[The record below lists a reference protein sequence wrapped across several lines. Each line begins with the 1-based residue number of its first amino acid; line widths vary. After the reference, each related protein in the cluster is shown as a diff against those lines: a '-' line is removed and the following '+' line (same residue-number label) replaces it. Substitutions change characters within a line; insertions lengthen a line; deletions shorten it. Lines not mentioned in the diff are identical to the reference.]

1 MCRLDDSHRLEDV
14 GGVERDDWFLWLI
27 VRGTGKRSI
36 SELTPLEL
44 IFTFVIGDLVQQAV
58 TGEDMS
64 MTGGIIVISTFAAW
78 MLTSDFLTHRSK
90 RWERILEGEA
100 VVVLRDGQPDMA
112 RLRSERLTIEDLLSA
127 AREKG
132 FGSLS
137 RTSALPCSSTT
148 ASSVS
153 SASRPERTDHRD
165 AAAL

>member
-1 MCRLDDSHRLEDV
+1 
-14 GGVERDDWFLWLI
+14 VELVVRATLIYWFLWLI

-78 MLTSDFLTHRSK
+78 MLVSDFLTHRSK
-90 RWERILEGEA
+90 QWERILEGEA
-100 VVVLRDGQPDMA
+100 VVVLRDGEPDLA
-112 RLRSERLTIEDLLSA
+112 RLRNERLTVDDLLTA

-132 FGSLS
+132 FASLEDIRFAVLEHDGKFS
-137 RTSALPCSSTT
+137 F
-148 ASSVS
+148 VGN
-153 SASRPERTDHRD
+153 E
-165 AAAL
+165 AAND

>member
-1 MCRLDDSHRLEDV
+1 MELVIRATV
-14 GGVERDDWFLWLI
+14 IYWFLWLI

-100 VVVLRDGQPDMA
+100 VVVLRDGQPDMD
-112 RLRSERLTIEDLLSA
+112 RLRNERLTIEDLLSA

-132 FGSLS
+132 FGSLEDIRFAVLEHDGKFS
-137 RTSALPCSSTT
+137 FVGKEAG
-148 ASSVS
+148 
-153 SASRPERTDHRD
+153 DD
-165 AAAL
+165 

>member
-1 MCRLDDSHRLEDV
+1 MELVIRATLIY
-14 GGVERDDWFLWLI
+14 WFLWLI

-90 RWERILEGEA
+90 RWKRILEGEA
-100 VVVLRDGQPDMA
+100 VVVLRDGQLDHA
-112 RLRSERLTIEDLLSA
+112 RLRSERLTIDDLMSA

-132 FGSLS
+132 FASLEDIRFAVLEHDGKFS
-137 RTSALPCSSTT
+137 F
-148 ASSVS
+148 VS
-153 SASRPERTDHRD
+153 NE
-165 AAAL
+165 AAND

>member
-1 MCRLDDSHRLEDV
+1 MELVIRATLIY
-14 GGVERDDWFLWLI
+14 WFLWLI

-78 MLTSDFLTHRSK
+78 MLASDFLTHRSK
-90 RWERILEGEA
+90 RWKRILEGEA
-100 VVVLRDGQPDMA
+100 VVVLRDGQPDHA
-112 RLRSERLTIEDLLSA
+112 RLRNERLTIDDLMSA

-132 FGSLS
+132 FASLEDIRFAVLEHDGKFS
-137 RTSALPCSSTT
+137 F
-148 ASSVS
+148 VS
-153 SASRPERTDHRD
+153 ND
-165 AAAL
+165 AGDA